1 MSEPTYFAQV
11 NKENIVTD
19 VRVVSAKYMAEN
31 SELYVGEWVQT
42 YIDVA
47 GKTYAGLG
55 YTYDPATDNFYAPI
69 TVVNP

>member
-1 MSEPTYFAQV
+1 MIEQTYFAQIDD
-11 NKENIVTD
+11 ENIVID
-19 VRVVSAKYMAEN
+19 VRVVSAEYMAEN
-31 SELYVGEWVQT
+31 PELYVGEWVQT

-47 GKTYAGLG
+47 NKTYAGLG